1 MAGETK
7 KTTRARSAV
16 TAARSRLNDDGDG
29 YPIHCTAC
37 GKGFTR
43 QKDNFNVSPSP
54 YYVSND
60 GYLPVCKKCL
70 EKSFR
75 RYKENIFDGDED
87 KAMDLLCATVNTC
100 FDETAW
106 ESAKKSANGKS
117 AVGVYFSKLNLM
129 QTKGVSYADTVM
141 LRRSGE
147 VGASPPPPVPAKPV
161 PEDTGNKIPLETIQ
175 LFGLGFS
182 NQDYEV
188 LKYEYDDWVSKY
200 GEPEDKRQDELYK
213 SICYLKLQLQKSVQ
227 NGDAGI
233 GALAKTYKEYINAA
247 TTELEDRKQK
257 KEDSVKLDPLGMWI
271 SDIEKYTPAEY
282 YKDKELYRDADGI
295 GSYASRFI
303 FRPLKNLLTG
313 SKELDKEF
321 NLSKED

>member
-1 MAGETK
+1 MAGEVKRNTRTK
-7 KTTRARSAV
+7 KSAS
-16 TAARSRLNDDGDG
+16 AEKAYLNDDG
-29 YPIHCTAC
+29 YPFHCTSC
-37 GKGFTR
+37 GKGFMR

-54 YYVSND
+54 YYARNN
-60 GYLPVCKKCL
+60 GYLPICKRCL
-70 EKSFR
+70 EKSFD
-75 RYKENIFDGDED
+75 YYTDDVFNGDQD
-87 KAMDLLCATVNTC
+87 KAIDFLCATINTC

-106 ESAKKSANGKS
+106 TNAKKSPPNKS
-117 AVGVYFSKLNLM
+117 RVSAYFSKLNLA
-129 QTKGVSYADTVM
+129 QTKGASYADTIL
-141 LRRSGE
+141 LRRSNKVENATSVQQVKDNPKIE
-147 VGASPPPPVPAKPV
+147 VP
-161 PEDTGNKIPLETIQ
+161 IETIR

-182 NQDYEV
+182 EQDYEV
-188 LKYEYDDWVSKY
+188 LKFEYDDWVSKY

-257 KEDSVKLDPLGMWI
+257 KEDSVKLDPLGVWI

-282 YKDKELYRDADGI
+282 YKDKDLYRDADGI
-295 GSYASRFI
+295 GGYASRFI

>member
-1 MAGETK
+1 MAGNVK
-7 KTTRARSAV
+7 KTSSAKGTKSEKLTFDSV
-16 TAARSRLNDDGDG
+16 DK
-29 YPIHCTAC
+29 YPYHCTAC
-37 GKGFTR
+37 GKGYTR

-54 YYVSND
+54 YYEKNG
-60 GYLPVCKKCL
+60 GYLHVCKRCL
-70 EKSFR
+70 DKSFEYYR
-75 RYKENIFDGDED
+75 DEVFGGDQD
-87 KAMDLLCATVNTC
+87 KAMELLCATINTC

-106 ESAKKSANGKS
+106 ANAKKHPQSNRSKVS
-117 AVGVYFSKLNLM
+117 VYFSKLNLS
-129 QTKGVSYADTVM
+129 QTKGASYADTILYREANKVENAT
-141 LRRSGE
+141 SIQE
-147 VGASPPPPVPAKPV
+147 VQDNPSIGTS
-161 PEDTGNKIPLETIQ
+161 IETVK

-182 NQDYEV
+182 DQDYET
-188 LKYEYDDWVSKY
+188 LQYEYDDWAEKY
-200 GEPEDKRQDELYK
+200 GIPEDKRQDELYK

-257 KEDSVKLDPLGMWI
+257 KEDAVKLDPLGVWI
-271 SDIEKYTPAEY
+271 SDIEKHTPAEY
-282 YKDKELYRDADGI
+282 YKDKSLYHDSDGL

-321 NLSKED
+321 SLSKED